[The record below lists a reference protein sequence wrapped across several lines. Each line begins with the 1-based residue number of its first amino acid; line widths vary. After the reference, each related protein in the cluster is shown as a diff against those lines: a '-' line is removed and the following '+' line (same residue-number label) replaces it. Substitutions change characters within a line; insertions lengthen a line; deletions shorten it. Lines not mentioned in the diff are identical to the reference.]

1 MKGRIVYCLGSSGQ
15 DFTIQRLQGA
25 GTLMTQYELEDYA
38 YSPVIPG
45 TGILVKDGIKI
56 DQYINS
62 TKYDLCAAY

>member
-1 MKGRIVYCLGSSGQ
+1 MYCLGSSGQ
-15 DFTIQRLQGA
+15 DFTIQRLRGA